1 MYDITAFYPQY
12 NHLYWVPA
20 SIPNDNNQIML
31 ENWESIVNH
40 VQNIHVQDGQLY
52 SESARGTLEGIE
64 RKKKCFDFF

>member
-1 MYDITAFYPQY
+1 
-12 NHLYWVPA
+12 
-20 SIPNDNNQIML
+20 ML